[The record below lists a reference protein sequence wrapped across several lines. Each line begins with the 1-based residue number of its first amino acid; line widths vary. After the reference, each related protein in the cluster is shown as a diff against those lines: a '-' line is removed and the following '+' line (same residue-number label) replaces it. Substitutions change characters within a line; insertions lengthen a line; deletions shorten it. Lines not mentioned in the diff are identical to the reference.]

1 MAFGIRKALQ
11 TEQGKSEMESRIT
24 QLEADVKDL
33 ERQVGKGGEPVGQGM
48 VPWIRNPHTEGRCP
62 WRFLLAVPLRRTQ
75 IPAHPQVLLHKVDSR
90 SGQSGPAYCAMR
102 RPLYGPRRCVLQ
114 VQEWKFKCEAIE
126 KRESERREADAKKH
140 KEEVAYLE
148 NYAKQLK
155 QQLETFLVPAKK
167 PAPGAPAPA

>member
-1 MAFGIRKALQ
+1 ML
-11 TEQGKSEMESRIT
+11 
-24 QLEADVKDL
+24 
-33 ERQVGKGGEPVGQGM
+33 
-48 VPWIRNPHTEGRCP
+48 C
-62 WRFLLAVPLRRTQ
+62 
-75 IPAHPQVLLHKVDSR
+75 
-90 SGQSGPAYCAMR
+90 
-102 RPLYGPRRCVLQ
+102 RPLDCVPQ